1 MLEVQLIADYLVEN
15 VYASTDQ
22 DAYNLI
28 ACMSDRWISSIL
40 EEVLLEMRKEDKVKG
55 KTKTPMYTGKSRR
68 GRVVRDESP
77 SGDLSW
83 KVLKSTHK
91 TPNITAVLGRRRQ
104 GMSPEPGASV
114 PRRLFPSEVRHPHG
128 GGEPGTP
135 QGSRRGVKHV
145 KGVKIQPRETPVSR
159 IKSKLDSRESAKNE
173 RIRLIGRPKD
183 LSLGLNYNPT
193 PKQLITR
200 YPKLNLPNPS
210 KKEEPTKR
218 ASRKTMMNK
227 FGKARTAKEVLGTL
241 NKISEQ

>member
-1 MLEVQLIADYLVEN
+1 MLEAQLIADYLVEN
-15 VYASTDQ
+15 VYASTEQ
-22 DAYNLI
+22 DAYSLI
-28 ACMSDRWISSIL
+28 TCMSNEWMSSIL

-55 KTKTPMYTGKSRR
+55 ATKTPMYTGEKGR

-128 GGEPGTP
+128 GGELGTP
-135 QGSRRGVKHV
+135 QGSRRGIKRE
-145 KGVKIQPRETPVSR
+145 KGVKIQPRETSVSR
-159 IKSKLDSRESAKNE
+159 IKSKLQARESAKQE

-200 YPKLNLPNPS
+200 YPKLNLPKP
-210 KKEEPTKR
+210 EPK
-218 ASRKTMMNK
+218 
-227 FGKARTAKEVLGTL
+227 
-241 NKISEQ
+241 NKI